1 MKFLSLGN
9 VSHCFSAL
17 QLLEHIPLKSYLLLL
32 YLFCIELSTQT
43 CSHTYSSSY
52 PAPSSPDMYI
62 LLCYCQEL
70 MIAIL
75 DVFLIIIRA
84 SCFTEKNYPN
94 IIIDFKLVENIITNS
109 KWRKHQK
116 KNKILLISLYCA
128 HELRPNLRNILTI
141 SISWC
146 LLLILHWQ
154 SSQQRKIIFSYIF
167 KPTSCKCR
175 WLFNVWEQNWFL
187 SLFQLKT
194 INEMFKIQLS
204 LCSFS

>member
-32 YLFCIELSTQT
+32 YLFYIKLSTQT
-43 CSHTYSSSY
+43 CSHTYSSHH
-52 PAPSSPDMYI
+52 APSILDRYI

-75 DVFLIIIRA
+75 DVFLIIIPA
-84 SCFTEKNYPN
+84 SCFTRKNYPN
-94 IIIDFKLVENIITNS
+94 IIIDLKLVENIITNS
-109 KWRKHQK
+109 NWRKHQK
-116 KNKILLISLYCA
+116 KNKILLISLYSA

-141 SISWC
+141 SISWY

-154 SSQQRKIIFSYIF
+154 SSQQRKIIFLYIF
-167 KPTSCKCR
+167 KPTSCKYR
-175 WLFNVWEQNWFL
+175 WLFNVWKQNWFL
-187 SLFQLKT
+187 SLFQLK
-194 INEMFKIQLS
+194 IIKEMFKMQLS

>member
-1 MKFLSLGN
+1 MFHTAFQPCSYWSTYHRN
-9 VSHCFSAL
+9 HICYCCICFAQSSAPR
-17 QLLEHIPLKSYLLLL
+17 HVA
-32 YLFCIELSTQT
+32 T
-43 CSHTYSSSY
+43 H
-52 PAPSSPDMYI
+52 I
-62 LLCYCQEL
+62 LLPILLPESWISIFCYCQEL

-75 DVFLIIIRA
+75 DVFLIIIQA
-84 SCFTEKNYPN
+84 SCFTGKNYPN
-94 IIIDFKLVENIITNS
+94 IIIDFKLLENIITNS

-141 SISWC
+141 SISWH

-154 SSQQRKIIFSYIF
+154 SSQQRKIIFLYIF

-194 INEMFKIQLS
+194 INKMFKIQLS
-204 LCSFS
+204 LYSFS